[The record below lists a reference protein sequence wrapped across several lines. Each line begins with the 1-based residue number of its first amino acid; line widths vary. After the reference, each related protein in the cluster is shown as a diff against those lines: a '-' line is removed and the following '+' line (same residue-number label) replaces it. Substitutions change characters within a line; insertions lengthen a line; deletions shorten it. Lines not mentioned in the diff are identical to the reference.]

1 MHWLSARRRAP
12 ISSGQGED
20 CGADL
25 DLTKQAADALVT
37 YGALIV
43 KDARVTDEENQRFLD
58 LLEDYFAQP
67 EEALKKDERP
77 ELGGHT
83 F

>member
-1 MHWLSARRRAP
+1 
-12 ISSGQGED
+12 
-20 CGADL
+20 
-25 DLTKQAADALVT
+25 
-37 YGALIV
+37 
-43 KDARVTDEENQRFLD
+43 VTDEENQRFLD

-67 EEALKKDERP
+67 DEALKKDERP